1 MGLSVAIAGGII
13 MFALVYML
21 LMLPGVVDQTTSVTK
36 ASSEIADIENSILKT
51 NIAMSSL
58 TATASSTTIDFT
70 ITNSGTEKLWNY
82 EKFSLI
88 ITYPISGSTN
98 KTESFTYQSGVCGTP
113 SAGKWCVT
121 SISSD
126 AIDPKILNTDEILNG
141 RATSST
147 TLAAGGTAYATI
159 STDKGITATR
169 TDGT

>member
-1 MGLSVAIAGGII
+1 MGLSVAIAGGIV
-13 MFALVYML
+13 MFALVYIL

-36 ASSEIADIENSILKT
+36 ASSEISGIENSILKT

-58 TATASSTTIDFT
+58 DATAASTTIDFT
-70 ITNSGTEKLWNY
+70 VTSSGTEKLWNY

-98 KTESFTYQSGVCGTP
+98 KTESFTYQSGSCVTP
-113 SAGKWCVT
+113 SAGKWCIT

-126 AIDPKILNTDEILNG
+126 AIDPRILNTNEILNG

-147 TLAAGGTAYATI
+147 TLDAGGTAYVTI

>member
-13 MFALVYML
+13 MFALVYIL

-36 ASSEIADIENSILKT
+36 ASSEIVDIENSILKT

-58 TATASSTTIDFT
+58 TATAANTTISFT

-98 KTESFTYQSGVCGTP
+98 KTESFTYQSGACGTP

-147 TLAAGGTAYATI
+147 TPAAGGTAYATI